1 MPTYQSHCA
10 PCEFSFEWQSPRMT
24 LADPV
29 CPKCQGAI
37 VPRGYGG
44 PMERCYCHLRSDYRG
59 PPQCATCGKSTRG
72 L

>member
-1 MPTYQSHCA
+1 MIERP
-10 PCEFSFEWQSPRMT
+10 PRT
-24 LADPV
+24 AAHPGDHVAV